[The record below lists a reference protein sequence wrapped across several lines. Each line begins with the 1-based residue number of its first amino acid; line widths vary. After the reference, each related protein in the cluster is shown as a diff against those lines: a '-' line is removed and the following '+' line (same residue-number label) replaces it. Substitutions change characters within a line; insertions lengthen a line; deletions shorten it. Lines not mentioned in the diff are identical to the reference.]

1 MMTDQQAR
9 SHRAADPP
17 SLLAQASVIRLGASP
32 MARSLPRS
40 ARTGTAALLAAATLV
55 ALSAC
60 GSSSSST
67 AAPSSKSPVTISF
80 WSWTGNAQQVVA
92 EFNATHTDVHVNFTK
107 ITSGSQGGYTK
118 VLDAAKAG
126 NAPDV
131 FNCEYQALPEFAS
144 QGDLKD
150 LSSYFNSS
158 LRSDFSPAAM
168 SLVTLGG
175 KQWSLPFDV
184 EPVVLVY
191 RKDLFAKFH
200 LAVPTTWAQFQTEA
214 QQLKAQDPKS
224 VLVNYSPDDSAAEQA
239 LAWQNGAQW
248 FTDDNGSWK
257 TTLTDAPTEQVA
269 GYWQNLISKGLAS
282 DKLVADPS
290 LAPAIADG
298 TVLTQILPAS
308 SVSTLVVNDPKST
321 GEWAAAPL
329 PSWDGQPAT
338 GMDGGSSLAIT
349 TDNKNTAAAEE
360 FAQWYATSA
369 DALKTKLGTDG
380 PSLYPADAA
389 NAPTATT
396 AFKANYSAYFGGQDL
411 YSLFGTAAQSIKPGW
426 TWGPLMVDTNKV
438 LAANNQKVLTGGTL
452 ADSLSATQS
461 QTLSDLKSDGYTVA
475 Q

>member
-1 MMTDQQAR
+1 
-9 SHRAADPP
+9 
-17 SLLAQASVIRLGASP
+17 
-32 MARSLPRS
+32 MARSLARS
-40 ARTGTAALLAAATLV
+40 ARTGAAALLAGATLV
-55 ALSAC
+55 SLSAC
-60 GSSSSST
+60 GSGTSSA

-107 ITSGSQGGYTK
+107 ITGGSNGGYTK

-144 QGDLKD
+144 QG
-150 LSSYFNSS
+150 LSSSFDSS
-158 LRSDFSPAAM
+158 LKSDFSPAAM

-175 KQWSLPFDV
+175 KQWALPFDV

-200 LAVPTTWAQFQTEA
+200 LAVPTTWAQFQSEA

-224 VLVNYSPDDSAAEQA
+224 VLVNFSPDDAAAEQA

-248 FTDDNGSWK
+248 FTDSNGSWR

-269 GYWQNLISKGLAS
+269 SYWQNLVTKGLAS

-290 LAPAIADG
+290 LAPAVADG
-298 TVLTQILPAS
+298 SVLTEILPAS

-321 GEWAAAPL
+321 GQWAAAPL

-369 DALKTKLGTDG
+369 DALRTKLGTDG

-396 AFKANYSAYFGGQDL
+396 AFKADYAAYFGGQDL
-411 YSLFGTAAQSIKPGW
+411 YALFGTAARSIRPGW
-426 TWGPLMVDTNKV
+426 TWGPLMVDTNKL
-438 LAANNQKVLTGGTL
+438 LAADNQKVLVGGTL
-452 ADSLSATQS
+452 TDALTSTQS